1 MVPDWREGVS
11 ICRSARTATWTV
23 NVNERGE
30 INKRRRSFHADGG
43 KLPEWQTV
51 LWQDAGPLLKAA
63 LGGRS
68 KTLQGATT
76 PTLRRREKNIKWEKK
91 KKFGYVSRHLLPF
104 HADFHVGQQAAAP
117 TRRPTCSCAAASGF
131 DFVWLWRVGIARDGR
146 IPEKYHST

>member
-1 MVPDWREGVS
+1 M
-11 ICRSARTATWTV
+11 

-43 KLPEWQTV
+43 KLREWQTV

-76 PTLRRREKNIKWEKK
+76 PTLRRREKNIK
-91 KKFGYVSRHLLPF
+91 
-104 HADFHVGQQAAAP
+104 
-117 TRRPTCSCAAASGF
+117 
-131 DFVWLWRVGIARDGR
+131 
-146 IPEKYHST
+146 

>member
-1 MVPDWREGVS
+1 M
-11 ICRSARTATWTV
+11 

-43 KLPEWQTV
+43 KLREWQTV

-76 PTLRRREKNIKWEKK
+76 SALRRREKNIK
-91 KKFGYVSRHLLPF
+91 
-104 HADFHVGQQAAAP
+104 
-117 TRRPTCSCAAASGF
+117 
-131 DFVWLWRVGIARDGR
+131 
-146 IPEKYHST
+146 